1 VGSAITPAMSSLG
14 TAASATPAAEGI
26 GAAGGAAG
34 FGSSAASAA
43 AVPAAGGGASSGI
56 LDSIMGKVGGQ
67 GGGGGGGDLQM
78 LGQLLSKSK
87 HSGMSAGI
95 PQPLNMQ
102 QGMQGYVNAGDPG
115 QAEQEPMDINGF
127 ISQIMGKR

>member
-1 VGSAITPAMSSLG
+1 MSSLG
-14 TAASATPAAEGI
+14 TAASAAPAAEGI

-34 FGSSAASAA
+34 FGSPAASAA
-43 AVPAAGGGASSGI
+43 AAPAAGGGASTGI
-56 LDSIMGKVGGQ
+56 MDSVMGKMGGQ
-67 GGGGGGGDLQM
+67 GGGGGGDLQM
-78 LGQLLSKSK
+78 IGQLLSKSK
-87 HSGMSAGI
+87 HSGLNAGT